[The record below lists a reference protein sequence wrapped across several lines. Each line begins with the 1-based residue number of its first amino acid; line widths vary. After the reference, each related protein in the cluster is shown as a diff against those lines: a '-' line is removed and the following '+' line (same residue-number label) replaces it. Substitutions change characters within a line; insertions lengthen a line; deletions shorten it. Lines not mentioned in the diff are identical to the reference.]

1 MLAVI
6 TDGPIKINNNKF
18 TSPSTTKYEIS
29 YGKFN
34 SIILNYYTEGYT
46 IPANLALCC
55 LQNVQK
61 RETGVFVIN

>member
-34 SIILNYYTEGYT
+34 SIILNIYSQGITT
-46 IPANLALCC
+46 N
-55 LQNVQK
+55 K
-61 RETGVFVIN
+61 D